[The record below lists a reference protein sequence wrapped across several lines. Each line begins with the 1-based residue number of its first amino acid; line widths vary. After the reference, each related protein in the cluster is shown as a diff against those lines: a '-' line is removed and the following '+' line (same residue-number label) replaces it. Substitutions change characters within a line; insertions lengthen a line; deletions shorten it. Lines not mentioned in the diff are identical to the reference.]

1 MPGTT
6 RKRKAR
12 QYTITPAK
20 TTRRRLTYGRAALPR
35 SVTNLTTGPL
45 AKKLRCKL
53 MYGAT
58 ITMGSSFVSANSVK
72 NFRANSLNDPDATGV
87 GHQPRGYD
95 QLKGLYEHSE
105 VLGATIYVHFV
116 NKHST
121 NAPIAGI
128 FLADSIS
135 YPNDGYSMYED
146 GTCRFKRLSNANS
159 GHSAQ
164 SVKHSI
170 NISKFTGTPKGADS
184 LKCNADTDPADEVF
198 FVIACHDG
206 VKGVSDAQVEATIQ
220 IVYDV
225 EFTQP
230 RRINFS

>member
-1 MPGTT
+1 MPGST

-12 QYTITPAK
+12 SYTTTPQM
-20 TTRRRLTYGRAALPR
+20 TRRRLTYGRSALPR
-35 SVTNLTTGPL
+35 SVSNLTTGPL

-53 MYGAT
+53 MYGAALS
-58 ITMGSSFVSANSVK
+58 MGASSANSNVTK

-105 VLGATIYVHFV
+105 VVGATITARFV
-116 NKHST
+116 NKHSS
-121 NAPIAGI
+121 NSPVVAVFI
-128 FLADSIS
+128 ADSVS
-135 YPNDGYSMYED
+135 YPNDGFSLYED
-146 GTCRFKRLSNANS
+146 GTVRCKRLSPRD
-159 GHSAQ
+159 GGQ
-164 SVKHSI
+164 SSSVVKHSV
-170 NISKFTGTPKGADS
+170 NVSKFTGTPKGTDS
-184 LKCNADTDPADEVF
+184 LKCDADVDPADEVF
-198 FVIACHDG
+198 FVVAAHDG
-206 VKGVSDAQVEATIQ
+206 LHGTSDGQVEVVIQ

>member
-1 MPGTT
+1 M
-6 RKRKAR
+6 
-12 QYTITPAK
+12 
-20 TTRRRLTYGRAALPR
+20 
-35 SVTNLTTGPL
+35 
-45 AKKLRCKL
+45 
-53 MYGAT
+53 
-58 ITMGSSFVSANSVK
+58 SANSVK

-105 VLGATIYVHFV
+105 VLSSTITCRFV

-121 NAPIAGI
+121 NAPIGGI
-128 FLADSIS
+128 FVADSVS

-146 GTCRFKRLSNANS
+146 GTCRFKRCGPAGGPSC
-159 GHSAQ
+159 Q
-164 SVKHSI
+164 TVKHGT
-170 NISKFTGTPKGADS
+170 NISKFTGTPHGADS

-198 FVIACHDG
+198 YVVAVHDG
-206 VKGVSDAQVEATIQ
+206 VKGVSDAQVEVTVQ

-230 RRINFS
+230 KRINMS